1 MDQTVRTV
9 EGIFLRSVRSTCGNG
24 LRYICHLRD
33 AVQALRSN
41 IVEVEVGELVRLKAY
56 VKLFQ

>member
-41 IVEVEVGELVRLKAY
+41 IVEVEVGRY
-56 VKLFQ
+56 FM